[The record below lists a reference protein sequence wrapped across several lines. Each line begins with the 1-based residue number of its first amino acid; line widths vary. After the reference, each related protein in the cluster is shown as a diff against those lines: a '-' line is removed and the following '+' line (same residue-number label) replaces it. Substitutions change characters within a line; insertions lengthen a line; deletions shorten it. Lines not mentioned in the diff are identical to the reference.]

1 MMNLKMAI
9 IGHGFVGKAVDY
21 GFTHPQVEKNIIDP
35 VYKTEVKDIPL
46 DTELIFIAV
55 PTPMDNF
62 DIFRNVMREL
72 ELRGFIGNSIV
83 AIKSTVRPDVLS
95 EFAKPGV
102 IYNPE
107 FLTEKFASED
117 FINPPMHVFGGDMHS
132 CDILESYYIKYSLC
146 SPAPAFKVRIEEAS
160 IIKYTVNSFLATK
173 VMFFN
178 QVYQTCQD
186 AGYDFNR
193 IVNAVG
199 TDPRIGRSHTKVP
212 GFDGKLG
219 FGGACFPKDTK
230 AYINYSDR
238 LTVLNA
244 VVEANNKLRA
254 GYDLD
259 DREKV
264 QGVVYNI

>member
-1 MMNLKMAI
+1 MNIKVAI

-21 GFTHPQVEKNIIDP
+21 GFTHPNVEKTIIDP
-35 VYKTEVKDIPL
+35 NYNTSIKDIPL

-62 DIFRNVMREL
+62 DIFHGVMTEL
-72 ELRGFIGNSIV
+72 EQRGFVGNSII
-83 AIKSTVRPDVLS
+83 AIKSTVRPDVLA
-95 EFAKPGV
+95 EFNKHGIV
-102 IYNPE
+102 YNPE

-117 FINPPMHVFGGDMHS
+117 FINPPMHVFGGDAHS
-132 CDILESYYIKYSLC
+132 CEILENYYTQYSLC
-146 SPAPAFKVRIEEAS
+146 SPAPAFKVRIEEAAM
-160 IIKYTVNSFLATK
+160 IKYTVNSFLATK
-173 VMFFN
+173 VLFFN
-178 QVYQTCQD
+178 QVYQACQD
-186 AGYDFNR
+186 NGFDFNR

-230 AYINYSDR
+230 AYIGYSDR
-238 LTVLNA
+238 LTVLKE
-244 VVEANNKLRA
+244 VVEANNRLRA
-254 GYDLD
+254 EYDLD

-264 QGVVYNI
+264 QGVVYKIA